1 VVPLVVVASAL
12 SRAEPAEMTEASALS
27 RAEPAEMTEEIVL
40 NIVSFLLQEENE
52 N

>member
-1 VVPLVVVASAL
+1 
-12 SRAEPAEMTEASALS
+12 MTEASALS